1 MERLQKK
8 QAALR
13 QAIEKIIAAASDLLQ
28 SPTIQVGELEEHLDL
43 ILEQADELKS
53 VNESIE
59 KKIDLQELDAELEA
73 CAAYTEK
80 ICSIKTKIKRA
91 LRSQT
96 ANESRST
103 TPSVTGNA
111 SEQEAYHI
119 GSVPPATFQPLSATT
134 KLPKLEIGK
143 FSGDLRS
150 WQKFWNQFESTI
162 HKNSTLPAIA
172 KFQYLTSYLTGK
184 AAAAIEGLPISDRNY
199 DIAVKTLIERFGKE
213 DVIIEDH
220 MSRLLDVRPVH
231 DLRDIERLR
240 SLHDEIRSGVRSLE
254 ALGVSSSTYGTLLLT
269 ILRKS
274 IPNAASAET
283 AVQSSLQVG
292 PALGKT
298 RVLLQT
304 ARAYAEGQHNSALV
318 RMLLDGGSQ
327 RTFVRQDVS
336 RRLNLRVIGG
346 EKLAIYA
353 FGSERPS
360 EERRCHRVE
369 CWLRNWR
376 NNTRVRIEALEV
388 PEICGDLLPPPD
400 DCTASIAREQDLQ
413 LADSLP
419 DGYHPGVGVELL
431 IGADHYWDIATGNVK
446 RLGEKLVAM
455 ETAFGWTLQGTES
468 TSSVATFLSST
479 GVMRVGV
486 TTAPD
491 EISRQLRSFWELEH
505 LGIVNDTQLT
515 AKEDSVLRAFEETIT
530 QKNGRYQVALPWK
543 ENASDLTDNKSI
555 ASHRL
560 HSLTAKLLRHEE
572 TVLDY
577 DQAIRN
583 YLQAGHAEEA
593 NELGESPLGPIYYM
607 PHRGVV
613 RPGSETTKLRVVF
626 DASSKAAGK
635 LSLNDV
641 LFAGPNLNP
650 NLADILIRF
659 RVHNV
664 AIMSDIEK
672 AFLQIELEESARDAV
687 RFLWYQSTPGQGD
700 ALPPIKEYRMTRVP
714 FGVTCSPFLLAATL
728 SHHLKTVQEKF
739 PRTAKILSDNLYVD
753 DLVTGADSVEEAE
766 RIIRESQS
774 ILKAAGMNL
783 RKWRSNYPEL
793 IASFAETESA
803 QKTLPELGPTKI
815 LGVEW
820 RPDTDEFVFE
830 MTALIGFL
838 ASRQDTKRFVLQAS
852 ARIFDPFGFLSA
864 ITITAKIMFQSLW
877 ERGTAWDERVPS
889 DLQETWDKWCQQLPQ
904 LRQNSSEEVVANFRH
919 LFTGTGCVKRVYHT
933 VFRQDA
939 VPMVQRQGRV
949 PLALEEPLRHELASM
964 EQAGI
969 IVNVTEPTIWVHSSL
984 IICVMLPAV
993 FWDP

>member
-119 GSVPPATFQPLSATT
+119 GSVPPATFQSVSATT

-240 SLHDEIRSGVRSLE
+240 SLYDEIRSGVRSLE

-269 ILRKS
+269 VLRKS
-274 IPNAASAET
+274 IPNAAPAET

-400 DCTASIAREQDLQ
+400 DSTASIAREQDLQ
-413 LADSLP
+413 LADTLP

-468 TSSVATFLSST
+468 TSSVANFLSST

-641 LFAGPNLNP
+641 LFAGPNLNR

-672 AFLQIELEESARDAV
+672 AFLQIELAESARDAV

-774 ILKAAGMNL
+774 ILKAADAYCTPEYGTRYPNFENATGL
-783 RKWRSNYPEL
+783 FEEDKPSNRS
-793 IASFAETESA
+793 
-803 QKTLPELGPTKI
+803 
-815 LGVEW
+815 
-820 RPDTDEFVFE
+820 
-830 MTALIGFL
+830 
-838 ASRQDTKRFVLQAS
+838 
-852 ARIFDPFGFLSA
+852 FDA
-864 ITITAKIMFQSLW
+864 
-877 ERGTAWDERVPS
+877 
-889 DLQETWDKWCQQLPQ
+889 
-904 LRQNSSEEVVANFRH
+904 
-919 LFTGTGCVKRVYHT
+919 
-933 VFRQDA
+933 VFRARD
-939 VPMVQRQGRV
+939 RV
-949 PLALEEPLRHELASM
+949 AELHKSPLPRFPP
-964 EQAGI
+964 
-969 IVNVTEPTIWVHSSL
+969 TE
-984 IICVMLPAV
+984 
-993 FWDP
+993 

>member
-13 QAIEKIIAAASDLLQ
+13 QGIEKIIAAASDLLQ
-28 SPTIQVGELEEHLDL
+28 SPTIKVGELEERLDL
-43 ILEQADELKS
+43 LLEQADELKS

-59 KKIDLQELDAELEA
+59 KKIYLQELDAELEA
-73 CAAYTEK
+73 CAANTEK

-96 ANESRST
+96 ANEIRST

-111 SEQEAYHI
+111 SEQEVYHI
-119 GSVPPATFQPLSATT
+119 GSVSPATSQPLSATT
-134 KLPKLEIGK
+134 KLPKLEIAK

-150 WQKFWNQFESTI
+150 GQKFWNQFESTI

-220 MSRLLDVRPVH
+220 MSSLLGVRPVH

-240 SLHDEIRSGVRSLE
+240 TLYDEIRSGVRSLE
-254 ALGVSSSTYGTLLLT
+254 ALGVSSSTYGALLLT
-269 ILRKS
+269 VLRKS
-274 IPNAASAET
+274 IPKSEIR
-283 AVQSSLQVG
+283 G
-292 PALGKT
+292 I
-298 RVLLQT
+298 R
-304 ARAYAEGQHNSALV
+304 
-318 RMLLDGGSQ
+318 D
-327 RTFVRQDVS
+327 
-336 RRLNLRVIGG
+336 LR
-346 EKLAIYA
+346 
-353 FGSERPS
+353 S
-360 EERRCHRVE
+360 
-369 CWLRNWR
+369 
-376 NNTRVRIEALEV
+376 EV
-388 PEICGDLLPPPD
+388 PEICGDLLPPPHD
-400 DCTASIAREQDLQ
+400 STARIAREQDLQ
-413 LADSLP
+413 LADTLP

-455 ETAFGWTLQGTES
+455 ETAFGWTLHGTES
-468 TSSVATFLSST
+468 TSSVATFLTST

-491 EISRQLRSFWELEH
+491 EISRQLKSFWDLEH
-505 LGIVNDTQLT
+505 IGIVDDAQLT
-515 AKEDSVLRAFEETIT
+515 TKDDSVLRAFEETIT

-572 TVLDY
+572 IILDY

-626 DASSKAAGK
+626 DAFSKAAGK
-635 LSLNDV
+635 LSPNDV

-650 NLADILIRF
+650 NLADIVIRF

-672 AFLQIELEESARDAV
+672 AFLQIELAESERDAV
-687 RFLWYQSTPGQGD
+687 RFLWYQSTPRQGD

-739 PRTAKILSDNLYVD
+739 PHTAKILSDNLYVD
-753 DLVTGADSVEEAE
+753 DLVTGGDSVEEAE

-803 QKTLPELGPTKI
+803 QKTLPELRPTKI

-820 RPDTDEFVFE
+820 RPDTDEFVFG

-838 ASRQDTKRFVLQAS
+838 EERRVATIMASSTSALSRRAVRAAVREEQRSSSPPARSDAS
-852 ARIFDPFGFLSA
+852 ALKGPSPAPRRPVPA
-864 ITITAKIMFQSLW
+864 PRATQRQHREEATAPPAQ
-877 ERGTAWDERVPS
+877 TTVD
-889 DLQETWDKWCQQLPQ
+889 QL
-904 LRQNSSEEVVANFRH
+904 VAN
-919 LFTGTGCVKRVYHT
+919 LLLTM
-933 VFRQDA
+933 QA
-939 VPMVQRQGRV
+939 V
-949 PLALEEPLRHELASM
+949 S
-964 EQAGI
+964 
-969 IVNVTEPTIWVHSSL
+969 T
-984 IICVMLPAV
+984 MLPADHPLQTICLQAV
-993 FWDP
+993 ASQQPPNQHG